1 MHKETV
7 MAEFDIFVDSC
18 SNIPDAIR
26 KERGIHVIP
35 YLITIN
41 GEEISCVDETRNYT
55 EIAKMFY
62 KKMREDA
69 DVKSSLIVE
78 ERFVDALTPS
88 LEAGKDVILITLS
101 SGLSGTYNQAVAAS
115 KTLAEKFP
123 ERKIYALDSANASLG
138 EGLFAIKIADLRD
151 MGESVDAC
159 VEWFKNNV
167 YKMNSYFTVD
177 DLKYLRKGG
186 RISRTLALA
195 GNLLNIK
202 PLLTADGSA
211 NAKMHFYG
219 KVRGRK
225 KALSAI
231 VEEFDKN
238 VIRPETQTIAIAH
251 ADCETDALEL
261 ANTLKEHGAGEI
273 IIEYYDVCSGTHV
286 GPGTI
291 ALFFMGG
298 DRRGETPASET
309 SHHKK
314 TVTAKS

>member
-1 MHKETV
+1 
-7 MAEFDIFVDSC
+7 MAEFEIFVDSC
-18 SNIPDAIR
+18 ANIPDAIR
-26 KERGIHVIP
+26 KERDIHVIP
-35 YLITIN
+35 FLITIN

-55 EIAKMFY
+55 ETAKLFY
-62 KKMREDA
+62 QKMREDA

-78 ERFVDALTPS
+78 ERFVEALTPS
-88 LEAGKDVILITLS
+88 LEAGRDVILITLS
-101 SGLSGTYNQAVAAS
+101 SGLSGTYAQAAAAA

-123 ERKIYALDSANASLG
+123 KRKIYALDSASASLG

-151 MGESVDAC
+151 MGESAEAC
-159 VEWFKNNV
+159 AEWFKNNV

-177 DLKYLRKGG
+177 DLKYLHRGG
-186 RISRTLALA
+186 RISRTLAFA

-202 PLLTADGSA
+202 PLLTADGGV
-211 NAKMHFYG
+211 NAKMRFYG

-231 VEEFDKN
+231 VEEFDRN

-251 ADCETDALEL
+251 ADCEDDALAL
-261 ANTLKEHGAGEI
+261 AATLKEHGAGEI

-291 ALFFMGG
+291 ALFFMGV
-298 DRRGETPASET
+298 DRRGETAAAET
-309 SHHKK
+309 STRKK
-314 TVTAKS
+314 AVPVKS